1 MTDRDGEDRPTAI
14 RQSSPFVCG
23 DFFMSSR
30 NQESGIRNQK
40 KDEKINV
47 RTIRD
52 MKGRQRIAMV
62 TAYDY
67 PSALYA
73 DRSGAQ
79 IILVGDSLAQV
90 VLGYD
95 TTVPVTM
102 EEMLHHTR
110 AAGRGCERALLVA
123 DMPFGSYQSD
133 PGTAYTN
140 ASRFLKE
147 TPAHTVKLEGGVVMA
162 QTIHHLVSRGIPVM
176 GHVGLTPQSVHQMGG
191 YRIQG
196 RGEEGLRVLLD
207 DASAVQDAGA
217 YSIVLEGVPTEA
229 ARQVT
234 EKLSIPTIGIGAGLH
249 CDGQVLVLN
258 DMLGIYDRFV
268 PKFVKR
274 YAEIGAEMERALK
287 EYVEE
292 VTEGRFP
299 GKEHTYE

>member
-1 MTDRDGEDRPTAI
+1 MSTRDQKSETG
-14 RQSSPFVCG
+14 
-23 DFFMSSR
+23 
-30 NQESGIRNQK
+30 NQK
-40 KDEKINV
+40 DVKINV
-47 RTIRD
+47 QTIRK

-102 EEMLHHTR
+102 DEMLHHTR
-110 AAGRGCERALLVA
+110 AAGRGCQRALLVA

-133 PGTAYTN
+133 PGTAFHN

-147 TPAHTVKLEGGVVMA
+147 TPAHTVKLEGGVIMA
-162 QTIHHLVSRGIPVM
+162 ETIHHLVSRGIPVM
-176 GHVGLTPQSVHQMGG
+176 GHVGLMPQSVHQMGG
-191 YRIQG
+191 YKIQG

-207 DASAVQDAGA
+207 DAKAVEDAGA

-229 ARQVT
+229 ARLVT
-234 EKLSIPTIGIGAGLH
+234 EELSIPTIGIGAGPQ
-249 CDGQVLVLN
+249 CDGQVLVFH
-258 DMLGIYDRFV
+258 DMLGIFDRFV

-274 YAEIGAEMERALK
+274 YAELGAEMEKALK
-287 EYVEE
+287 KYVEE
-292 VTEGRFP
+292 VTEGTFP
-299 GKEHTYE
+299 GEEHSYE

>member
-1 MTDRDGEDRPTAI
+1 MSTRDQKSETG
-14 RQSSPFVCG
+14 
-23 DFFMSSR
+23 
-30 NQESGIRNQK
+30 NQK
-40 KDEKINV
+40 DVKINV
-47 RTIRD
+47 QTIRK

-102 EEMLHHTR
+102 DEMLHHTR
-110 AAGRGCERALLVA
+110 AAGRGCQRALLVA

-133 PGTAYTN
+133 PGTAFHN

-147 TPAHTVKLEGGVVMA
+147 TPAHTVKLEGGVIMA
-162 QTIHHLVSRGIPVM
+162 ETIHHLVSRGIPVM
-176 GHVGLTPQSVHQMGG
+176 GHVGLMPQSVHQMGG
-191 YRIQG
+191 YKIQG

-207 DASAVQDAGA
+207 DAKAVEDAGA

-229 ARQVT
+229 ARLVT
-234 EKLSIPTIGIGAGLH
+234 EELSIPTIGIGAGPQ
-249 CDGQVLVLN
+249 CDGQVLVFH
-258 DMLGIYDRFV
+258 DMLGIFDRFV

-274 YAEIGAEMERALK
+274 YAELGAEMEKALK
-287 EYVEE
+287 QYVKE
-292 VTEGRFP
+292 VTDGDFP
-299 GKEHTYE
+299 GDEHGYE

>member
-1 MTDRDGEDRPTAI
+1 
-14 RQSSPFVCG
+14 
-23 DFFMSSR
+23 MSSR
-30 NQESGIRNQK
+30 NQKSETGNQK
-40 KDEKINV
+40 DVKINV
-47 RTIRD
+47 QTIRK
-52 MKGRQRIAMV
+52 MKGRQRIAMI

-73 DRSGAQ
+73 DRSGVQ
-79 IILVGDSLAQV
+79 IVLVGDSLAQV

-110 AAGRGCERALLVA
+110 AAGRGCQRALLVA

-133 PGTAYTN
+133 PGTAFHN

-147 TPAHTVKLEGGVVMA
+147 TPAHTVKLEGGVIMA
-162 QTIHHLVSRGIPVM
+162 ETIHHLVSRGIPVM
-176 GHVGLTPQSVHQMGG
+176 GHVGLMPQSVHQMGG
-191 YRIQG
+191 YKIQG

-207 DASAVQDAGA
+207 DAKAVEDAGA

-229 ARQVT
+229 ARLVT
-234 EKLSIPTIGIGAGLH
+234 EELTIPTIGIGAGPL
-249 CDGQVLVLN
+249 CDGQVLVFH
-258 DMLGIYDRFV
+258 DMLGIFDRFV

-274 YAEIGAEMERALK
+274 YAEVGAEMERALK

-292 VTEGRFP
+292 VTEGTFP
-299 GKEHTYE
+299 GEEHSYE